1 MGLLIVYSLYR
12 YFKDAK
18 DKKLLVKSNNKTE
31 VDLIGK
37 TWPNKTAFLDFIN
50 PKTQSLWLN
59 GLQSLYNQASMDG
72 ILINSDEAFNFCNKE

>member
-1 MGLLIVYSLYR
+1 MSLQIVYSLYR

-18 DKKLLVKSNNKTE
+18 ERKLLVKSNNKTE

-37 TWPNKTAFLDFIN
+37 TWPNKTVFLDFIN
-50 PKTQSLWLN
+50 PDTQSLWLN

>member
-12 YFKDAK
+12 YFKDAE

-37 TWPNKTAFLDFIN
+37 TWPNKTVFLDFIN
-50 PKTQSLWLN
+50 PDTQSLWLN